1 MFKSMIKHKW
11 ISMMAVLGSVL
22 MLGGLLAGPVLAF
35 NDPQTQDLR
44 MGGGDGVGTSLG
56 DVVVTDD
63 GTNLK
68 VKYDLNVNAECVT
81 DSDWELIE
89 THIDASLTVAGIPQR
104 NGNPP
109 PGKFAY
115 KDDHANVLTF
125 ERTIPL
131 SDFGTAVQTQSGE
144 TLFVA
149 AHAAVECDTLV
160 DDDVSGNDIFVDETG
175 WGAGS
180 DFSGKNW
187 AMYIVY
193 TIQH

>member
-89 THIDASLTVAGIPQR
+89 THIDASLTVAPVFLKEMG
-104 NGNPP
+104 
-109 PGKFAY
+109 
-115 KDDHANVLTF
+115 T
-125 ERTIPL
+125 PL
-131 SDFGTAVQTQSGE
+131 RENSPTRMTMPTCLPSNAPY
-144 TLFVA
+144 LLA
-149 AHAAVECDTLV
+149 TLV
-160 DDDVSGNDIFVDETG
+160 LQFRHNRARHCLSRHTQRWNATL
-175 WGAGS
+175 W
-180 DFSGKNW
+180 
-187 AMYIVY
+187 
-193 TIQH
+193 